1 MEEISKKISWEF
13 NACKKKKKSNGK
25 AMQQSQLDKK

>member
-13 NACKKKKKSNGK
+13 SACQKKKTGE
-25 AMQQSQLDKK
+25 AMQQSQLDRK